1 MGKLQQKVSGIVLM
15 FTGILSMILNY
26 NTIITILV
34 LLFGSYLALT
44 KKLVM
49 EF

>member
-15 FTGILSMILNY
+15 VTGILSMFLNY
-26 NTIITILV
+26 NAIITILV